1 MLDDGAPMATKPIGQ
16 PIGGINQHF
25 EHCITEEMTMADYD
39 NWVLSSETPCLTST
53 LITKTSWNE
62 RCKKILRRDVVIL
75 AKKALSGGISLVA
88 LYQ

>member
-1 MLDDGAPMATKPIGQ
+1 MLDNGAPMATKKVQ

-25 EHCITEEMTMADYD
+25 EHCITEEMTMAD
-39 NWVLSSETPCLTST
+39 NRVLSWETPCLTST
-53 LITKTSWNE
+53 KITKTSWNE
-62 RCKKILRRDVVIL
+62 RCKKIIRRDVVIL